1 MKCSLLV
8 LSSYLDG
15 ELEARRQGELEAH
28 LVGCQRCRSGLGYL
42 REEVE
47 RVSSLGRVSVAD
59 HSVHSLLSQL
69 GLIEEEAVLP
79 VRDHVAV
86 AEVAPSW
93 LEEPQPIWRDHPH
106 MPSSRASL
114 DENSVDMTG
123 SPYGGAFWQP
133 PEEAAG
139 LPGAAVPPAPPPAAA
154 APPPDPVRQWP
165 PPMPL
170 QPDLAPTAPPSAGA
184 FPPGGSEPSEP
195 SDLPDHVTASGG
207 DAEMTASPP
216 WTPRE
221 APPDTRYPLTDEDAL
236 DEPMPL
242 ERFGPPQ
249 QTRPSLFERMRDR
262 IAVRRALSRSGGD
275 EEDAVQIVSGSGAPL
290 RTGHTRA
297 EVGRR
302 RQEALHASAAGI
314 PGEAGAEASDPGDE
328 VDLGPL
334 PPTAPFVAP
343 GATPPMPRPGMPPQ
357 MAIPGTDEHPS
368 RQVMG
373 TPLPRHD
380 APAPRVPMPPAR
392 HSLESA
398 IGAPPPMSPAPLTPR
413 PPAMPP
419 SPPRPDPLAEALQ
432 EYELGRTREVEPRPW
447 RPREIPED
455 LPPAAA
461 ETAAPGASLAGAP
474 AVEPRTE
481 RAAAPDRGRRSP
493 SQLRESRR
501 LLALFGAATLVML
514 AVGLISGRTST
525 PLPSS
530 STTAQSSQP
539 APAQHPAASAKA
551 PAPSGAASAPRASSA
566 PAVPAAP
573 PGTPQLTGAKVL
585 GDGGSGYQVKDF
597 RYGEHP
603 NDFRIVLDLDAAGSA
618 SGSPKAT
625 IGFLDSTTLLVSIE
639 GVVPAG
645 STGALPA
652 GSPVSSIT
660 QLQPSPF
667 SGAVTYQL
675 KLSHAMTFSAGY
687 VPGPLRL
694 VLDLA
699 G

>member
-47 RVSSLGRVSVAD
+47 RVSSLGRVTVAD

-69 GLIEEEAVLP
+69 GLIEEAAVLP
-79 VRDHVAV
+79 ERDHDHDHLA
-86 AEVAPSW
+86 AEAPPSW
-93 LEEPQPIWRDHPH
+93 LEEPQPIWQDNPH
-106 MPSSRASL
+106 MPASRQAAL
-114 DENSVDMTG
+114 DEDSVDMTG
-123 SPYGGAFWQP
+123 SAYGGAFWQP
-133 PEEAAG
+133 AEEA
-139 LPGAAVPPAPPPAAA
+139 PSVPHAAVPPAPPPATA

-165 PPMPL
+165 PPAPL
-170 QPDLAPTAPPSAGA
+170 VPDLAPTAPLSAGA
-184 FPPGGSEPSEP
+184 FPPGGPEPIEPSE
-195 SDLPDHVTASGG
+195 LPDHVTASGG

-221 APPDTRYPLTDEDAL
+221 APPEPQYPITDEDVL
-236 DEPMPL
+236 EEPMSF

-249 QTRPSLFERMRDR
+249 QSRPSFFERLRDR
-262 IAVRRALSRSGGD
+262 IAVRRALSRSGAD
-275 EEDAVQIVSGSGAPL
+275 ADDAVQIVSGSGAPL

-297 EVGRR
+297 EVERR
-302 RQEALHASAAGI
+302 RHEALHPSSAMAAA
-314 PGEAGAEASDPGDE
+314 PELGEPSDPGDE

-334 PPTAPFVAP
+334 PPTTPFVSP
-343 GATPPMPRPGMPPQ
+343 GATPPMPRPGAMPSQ

-380 APAPRVPMPPAR
+380 APMPPAR
-392 HSLESA
+392 HTLESA
-398 IGAPPPMSPAPLTPR
+398 IGAPPPMSPAPIPPR
-413 PPAMPP
+413 PPMAPP
-419 SPPRPDPLAEALQ
+419 PPPRPDPLAEALQ
-432 EYELGRTREVEPRPW
+432 EYERGRGIRDAEPRPW

-455 LPPAAA
+455 VPPV
-461 ETAAPGASLAGAP
+461 APAMAGAGLAGAP
-474 AVEPRTE
+474 PVEPRPE
-481 RAAAPDRGRRSP
+481 RAAAADRSRHSP

-514 AVGLISGRTST
+514 IVGLVSGRTST

-530 STTAQSSQP
+530 STTAQSSQSA
-539 APAQHPAASAKA
+539 APAQHPAPSAR
-551 PAPSGAASAPRASSA
+551 ASAPAVAPKASSA
-566 PAVPAAP
+566 PVAPVAPA
-573 PGTPQLTGAKVL
+573 GTPQLTGVKVI
-585 GDGGSGYQVKDF
+585 GDSGSGYQVKDF

-603 NDFRIVLDLDAAGSA
+603 NDFRIVLDLDPAGSA
-618 SGSPKAT
+618 SGTPKAT
-625 IGFLDSTTLLVSIE
+625 IGFLDSTTLLVAIE

-645 STGALPA
+645 STGSLPP
-652 GSPVSSIT
+652 GSPVASIT

-667 SGAVTYQL
+667 SGAITYQI
-675 KLSHAMTFSAGY
+675 KLAHAMTFSAGY